1 MYRANLF
8 ELDDLENR
16 EYGEI
21 VGTFSFRTMYEI
33 IRYRFRQLDRDP
45 RTAKFRHVAIYKDGE
60 LYCSMTHYG
69 DMFAVTTAYTDGL
82 VPIGREFA

>member
-8 ELDDLENR
+8 ELDDLTSAEQGDII
-16 EYGEI
+16 E
-21 VGTFSFRTMYEI
+21 TFSFRTMYEI

-45 RTAKFRHVAIYKDGE
+45 RTAKFRHVILWRNDE

-69 DMFAVTTAYTDGL
+69 DMFAVTTDYTDGL
-82 VPIGREFA
+82 VPIGRETA